1 MKEFAEYI
9 SRDDKVLCL
18 FSSAFGGLNDV
29 RYVHK
34 IGVKECDCVDL
45 VHPSEMNIYGYNLIT
60 ADVFQFIDQC
70 TKVYDIIIA
79 DPFTNKNGLMN
90 LHCLDK
96 LKTLATKYLI
106 LGITQNEIE
115 AWEIKDV
122 CLLRNPN
129 LASGIYWRIIKL

>member
-1 MKEFAEYI
+1 MKEFAKYI

-45 VHPSEMNIYGYNLIT
+45 MHPSEMAIYKYNLIT
-60 ADVFQFIDQC
+60 HDVFDFIDNC
-70 TKVYDIIIA
+70 KTVYDVVIA
-79 DPFTNKNGLMN
+79 DPFTNLNKKINIGY
-90 LHCLDK
+90 LDK

-106 LGITQNEIE
+106 LGITQDEIE
-115 AWEIKDV
+115 TWEIKDV